1 MKKLMLSSFVIIL
14 SVTLMAQNT
23 ANLKL
28 NLEKNKVYHLR
39 ASSKQTI
46 IQTVNGN
53 QQTTETKSVYSLS
66 FKMLDATSDFMV
78 TEVHIDTMQTN
89 TNAMGK
95 MLNLSSSNEG
105 NIKSTEMADVLSCIM
120 NRMSKNALYVKIDFT
135 GKVVDMVNARMLSDV
150 VLKDT
155 SSIVLTGMVATGVKK
170 QISEMVSPATLTTV
184 IEMFTH
190 NLPGKQV
197 TVGDNWD
204 INVTSTEG
212 GMTLDINTNYHLDGI
227 SGNSA
232 NLTLNSDIKAS
243 QNAKP
248 IISGPARVTYDDL
261 KGLSKSTMVIDI
273 NTGLVTEHNA
283 KIHISG
289 NLGITAPGMSMTIP
303 MDINGE
309 SKTVAF

>member
-1 MKKLMLSSFVIIL
+1 MLSSFVILL

-23 ANLKL
+23 VNLKL

-95 MLNLSSSNEG
+95 VVILSSANEG
-105 NIKSTEMADVLSCIM
+105 NINSNEMADVLSCIM

-135 GKVVDMVNARMLSDV
+135 GKVVDIVNAKMMSDA

-170 QISEMVSPATLTTV
+170 QISEMVSPASLTTV

-190 NLPGKQV
+190 NLPGNQV

-204 INVTSTEG
+204 INVTSTTG

-232 NLTLNSDIKAS
+232 NLTLNSDIKTS

-283 KIHISG
+283 KTHISG

-309 SKTVAF
+309 SKTLAF